1 MTLRQLHMAM
11 IGFGA
16 VGRELIRMIT
26 ENHDN
31 LLERT
36 GVDLSVSSLADSSG
50 AIYIRDQAM
59 LGALLDHKAAGRGVG
74 HFGGAVRA
82 WGMEDFLA
90 PADVLV
96 ELGPTNLQNGQ
107 PSLDRIRW
115 ALALKRHVVTG
126 NKGPLALDY
135 TGLMKLAE
143 AAHLK
148 LKFSAAIC
156 GGLPVMNTAQGFE
169 GSRVTGFE
177 GILGATP
184 NHILSRMEADG
195 LDYHAA
201 LNLTQALGI
210 AERDPRLDVEGL
222 DTAAKTVI
230 LANALLGA
238 NLTMAQV
245 NVKGITE
252 ISPLDLMLARRQGG
266 ALKLIGWAKKQGDK
280 VYAQV
285 EPKVLPLDHPLAGVS
300 GAAQAIT
307 IESDPLGR
315 VTLAGGASNP
325 RVAAAAVLR
334 DLIHLAHEVPEPVA
348 KSQGAPGGVVQLEE

>member
-1 MTLRQLHMAM
+1 MRQLHIAL

-16 VGRELIRMIT
+16 VGRELVRIIT
-26 ENHDN
+26 EDQDS

-36 GVDLSVSSLADSSG
+36 GVELRVSAIADSSG
-50 AIYIRDQAM
+50 AVYIHDQAM
-59 LGALLDHKAAGRGVG
+59 LGALLDHKATGRGVG
-74 HFGGAVRA
+74 HFPGAHRA
-82 WGMEDFLA
+82 WGMEDFLSH
-90 PADVLV
+90 ADVLV
-96 ELGPTNLQNGQ
+96 ELGPTSLQTGQ

-115 ALALKRHVVTG
+115 ALALRRHVVTG

-135 TGLMKLAE
+135 AGLMKLA
-143 AAHLK
+143 AGANTK

-156 GGLPVMNTAQGFE
+156 GGLPVIHTAQGFE
-169 GSRVTGFE
+169 GSEITGFE

-195 LDYHAA
+195 LDYQAA

-210 AERDPRLDVEGL
+210 AERDSRLDVEGL

-230 LANALLGA
+230 LANALLNA
-238 NLTMAQV
+238 NLTLAHV
-245 NVKGITE
+245 TVKGITE
-252 ISPLDLMLARRQGG
+252 ISSLDLMLARRQGG
-266 ALKLIGWAKKQGDK
+266 ALKLIGWAKKQGEK

-285 EPKVLPLDHPLAGVS
+285 EPKVLPLDHPLARVT

-307 IESDPLGR
+307 IESSPLGR
-315 VTLAGGASNP
+315 VTLSGGASNP

-334 DLIHLAHEVPEPVA
+334 DLVHLAHEVPDSVA
-348 KSQGAPGGVVQLEE
+348 KSQVASDGMIHQGE